1 MNATTATTSLR
12 LGECLRAARQRKGA
26 LLRIVAAAADMDTAL
41 LSKIELGQRLPTEEQ
56 TGRLARFLGLDERE
70 MQARRIAERF
80 RQEYREDPAAAHAI
94 LLLAEESGVY
104 RTRNGK

>member
-1 MNATTATTSLR
+1 
-12 LGECLRAARQRKGA
+12 
-26 LLRIVAAAADMDTAL
+26 MDTAL

-56 TGRLARFLGLDERE
+56 TGRLARYLGLDERE

-80 RQEYREDPAAAHAI
+80 RQEYREDPAATHAI

-104 RTRNGK
+104 RTRNGR